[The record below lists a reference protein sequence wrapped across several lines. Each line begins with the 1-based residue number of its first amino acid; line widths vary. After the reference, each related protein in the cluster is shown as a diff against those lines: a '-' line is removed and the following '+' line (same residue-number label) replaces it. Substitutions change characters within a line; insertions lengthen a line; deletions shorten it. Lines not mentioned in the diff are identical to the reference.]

1 MTKRLEQLIDFY
13 VSLSE
18 IARKEGLLA
27 LEDQVASCP
36 TNLSRVG
43 IQLIADGVPGSQLE
57 LILDNCIADDLKH
70 RNVQL
75 WDNPAV
81 TVPVK
86 IEKTALMGIYSGEN
100 PRFLRRML
108 LSHLGACA
116 VLQDFGIDCVNV
128 ERERFLE
135 LLHLKDLSIQRVLRE
150 FDTRVLAE
158 ALSHA
163 GDDLRDAVM
172 RNLSKNAATM
182 LQEELEGISCSEEC
196 CAQAQIR
203 IGEIIG
209 DFLESGEL
217 ISDLDM
223 T

>member
-1 MTKRLEQLIDFY
+1 MTKRLERLIESY
-13 VSLSE
+13 ISLSE

-36 TNLSRVG
+36 TNLCRVG
-43 IQLIADGVPGSQLE
+43 IQLIADGVSGSQLE
-57 LILDNCIADDLKH
+57 VILDNCIADDLKQ

-75 WDNPAV
+75 WHNPAA
-81 TVPVK
+81 TVPLK

-100 PRFLRRML
+100 PRLLRRMM

-128 ERERFLE
+128 EQERFLE
-135 LLHLKDLSIQRVLRE
+135 LVHMEDPSIQRVLRE

-182 LQEELEGISCSEEC
+182 LQEEIEGIPCSEEC
-196 CAQAQIR
+196 CVQAQIR
-203 IGEIIG
+203 IGETIG
-209 DFLESGEL
+209 DFFDGGEIL
-217 ISDLDM
+217 L
-223 T
+223 